1 MNSHELFFKTAFC
14 CMACDGKIANE
25 EVVSIKKIACE
36 TDYFQSLDIDKLA
49 NSYVE
54 KINEQGYAFLES
66 YLNDLKETKLS
77 EHDQLALVKIA
88 IRTIEADE
96 QIQYQEISFFK
107 QIRACLTI
115 SDDAIME
122 MYPERELDDMET
134 YFLPDIVDKSTNQ
147 WSTLFSSVNFSMK

>member
-1 MNSHELFFKTAFC
+1 M
-14 CMACDGKIANE
+14 
-25 EVVSIKKIACE
+25 
-36 TDYFQSLDIDKLA
+36 
-49 NSYVE
+49 
-54 KINEQGYAFLES
+54 
-66 YLNDLKETKLS
+66 
-77 EHDQLALVKIA
+77 KIA